1 MHISGGTNMWTNKLS
16 DKTLLLLSIIGFIS
30 FSIYWLFLYLIN
42 TFYYGIWPEWANMYE
57 WIIIFI
63 PIILPIILGAIAAI
77 FSFVSEDSTE
87 KSVKRRIAIII
98 GIVDVLLGVLQITWM
113 MIAGLTC

>member
-1 MHISGGTNMWTNKLS
+1 MWTNKLS
-16 DKTLLLLSIIGFIS
+16 DKTLLLLSIVGLIS
-30 FSIYWLFLYLIN
+30 FSIYWMALYLPDLGN
-42 TFYYGIWPEWANMYE
+42 TLE

-63 PIILPIILGAIAAI
+63 PIIGPIVLGAIAAI
-77 FSFVSEDSTE
+77 FSFVPEDSTE

-98 GIVDVLLGVLQITWM
+98 GIVDVLLGILQITWM